1 MDGYAE
7 LELSLHRT
15 DSDAYRVDFRFSQP
29 DTDADISLQ
38 ALANISLPA
47 LTSLNPLPAE
57 YGQALTASLFMD
69 EKLRTAF
76 AQART
81 SAQSLDRHLRLRLM
95 IGSSAP
101 ELHNLRWELLC
112 DPGDKSALATDENM
126 LFSRYLASQDWRPVR
141 LKPKDN
147 LRALLMF
154 SNPADLINY
163 KLAAV
168 DVQAELERARIGLG
182 EIPFNLLPTKNG
194 RTTLDNLSQDLRGAP
209 KPVEILYMVC
219 HGALVNG
226 QPILLLEDA
235 SGNTDKVAGSEFVT
249 RLKELQD
256 RPRLVVL
263 ISCQSASQGSG
274 DALSALGP
282 RLAEI
287 GIPAILAMQANISM
301 ETAASFLPVFFQE
314 LQRDGQIDRALS
326 VARGAI
332 RTRPDYWV
340 PVLFMRLKS
349 GRLWYTPGFGG
360 PRGEF
365 EKWPALLRGI
375 QSGRCTPI
383 LGPGLTETLM
393 GSLRDLAQRWADDL
407 HYPLAPYERDS
418 LPQVAQYRAVDQ
430 SRFTAEDEW
439 LLHMRAAILEHNTLP
454 NELQQPDAPVEAM
467 LEAARAQLL
476 SKDEFEPYNVLARL
490 PVKVY
495 ITANTDELLEN
506 ALRSAGRE
514 PLAML
519 CPWRE
524 FSAETD
530 PNIYTRNDDYDPTP
544 EKPLVYHL
552 FGLLSQPE
560 SLVLTEDDTF
570 QFLIGI
576 TRHRKNIPDQ
586 VGRALTDSALLFLGF
601 QTDEWNFRVLL
612 HTLLAKEG
620 NALLR
625 RHAHI
630 AAQIEPEEGR
640 LLDPGRARRY
650 LEMYFAHSSDV
661 EINIY
666 WGSAREFLKELAG
679 RLSAQPAGLR

>member
-1 MDGYAE
+1 MDEYAD
-7 LELSLHRT
+7 LELSLQRAET
-15 DSDAYRVDFRFSQP
+15 YQVEFRFSQP
-29 DTDADISLQ
+29 HSDADISLLTQ
-38 ALANISLPA
+38 ASFDLSALADLSLLPNDYGTA
-47 LTSLNPLPAE
+47 LTS
-57 YGQALTASLFMD
+57 GLFMD

-76 AQART
+76 AQARV
-81 SAQSLDRHLRLRLM
+81 SAQSLNLPLRFRIA
-95 IGSSAP
+95 IGASAP
-101 ELHNLRWELLC
+101 ELHNLLWELLRNPA
-112 DPGDKSALATDENM
+112 DNASLATDENI
-126 LFSRYLASQDWRPVR
+126 LFSRYLASQDWHPVR
-141 LKPKDN
+141 LKPKGE
-147 LRALLMF
+147 LRALVMLA
-154 SNPADLINY
+154 NPSDLGSY
-163 KLAAV
+163 KLAAL
-168 DVQAELERARIGLG
+168 DVQAELQRARTGLG
-182 EIPFNLLPTKNG
+182 EIPLSTLPVENTPATLANLIAG
-194 RTTLDNLSQDLRGAP
+194 LRDSAQ
-209 KPVEILYMVC
+209 PVEIFYLVC

-226 QPILLLEDA
+226 QPILFLEDDA
-235 SGNTDKVAGSEFVT
+235 GKTDKVAGNELVT
-249 RLKELQD
+249 RLKELQN
-256 RPRLVVL
+256 RPSLVLLV
-263 ISCQSASQGSG
+263 SCQSAGNASN

-287 GIPAILAMQANISM
+287 GIPAILAMQSNLSM
-301 ETAASFLPVFFQE
+301 ETSAIFLPVFFKE

-326 VARGAI
+326 VARGAV
-332 RTRPDYWV
+332 RTRPDYWA

-365 EKWPALLRGI
+365 EKWPSLLRGI

-383 LGPGLTETLM
+383 LGPGITDALM
-393 GSLRDLAQRWADDL
+393 GSLRELTQRWADDL
-407 HYPLAPYERDS
+407 QYPLAPHERES

-439 LLHMRAAILEHNTLP
+439 LSHMRAAILERNHLP
-454 NELQQPDAPVEAM
+454 AEFLLPDTSVEKL
-467 LEAARAQLL
+467 LEGAREQLVG
-476 SKDEFEPYNVLARL
+476 KDEFEPYSLLARL

-495 ITANTDELLEN
+495 ITSNTDELLET
-506 ALRSAGRE
+506 ALRSANRE
-514 PLAML
+514 PHTMV

-524 FSAETD
+524 FSTETD
-530 PNIYTRNDDYDPTP
+530 PVMYIRDDDYDPTP

-576 TRHRKNIPDQ
+576 TRHIKNIPDQ
-586 VGRALTDSALLFLGF
+586 VGRALADSALLFLGF
-601 QTDEWNFRVLL
+601 QTDEWTFRVLL

-620 NALLR
+620 NTLLR

-640 LLDPGRARRY
+640 LLNPGRARRY
-650 LEMYFAHSSDV
+650 LETYFAHGSDI

-679 RLSAQPAGLR
+679 RLSTLPGG